1 MVYSEEARLP
11 ASLPVVQAFREL
23 SRLGANVVGVNCVTG
38 PRAMARILKRI
49 PLDFVISAYPNAGY
63 PRYQEGRFI
72 YNAFPEY
79 FGKAAKEFVA
89 EGARL
94 IGGCCGFGPRHI
106 RGMFSA
112 LSGLAPSG

>member
-1 MVYSEEARLP
+1 MV
-11 ASLPVVQAFREL
+11 Q
-23 SRLGANVVGVNCVTG
+23 
-38 PRAMARILKRI
+38 ILKRI

-79 FGKAAKEFVA
+79 FAKAAKEFVA

-94 IGGCCGFGPRHI
+94 IGGCCGVGPNISKKFQRPW
-106 RGMFSA
+106 
-112 LSGLAPSG
+112 SGSSRSNPSRQSSG